1 MDALARRR
9 QVAEQT
15 EAFGDLSA
23 YDPDKR
29 RRYAAYSWPE
39 VTYLMFVGL
48 AFNICHGV
56 GPQTYWQ
63 LFSALNLTIINQ
75 VLAGFDAPNATFRP
89 GQYLLIELVHTVLGV
104 SVEHLLGFLRQDRAW
119 AEGVFGFG
127 VKAKPVHT
135 RRGRIVQVRFRP
147 HVPTDSAVSTF
158 KGKVAPPAYT
168 EALELLKYQLLELVC
183 ADVLDDA
190 FIMDHATE
198 RIFGRLHVPGGLHVE
213 VGFDLFLQFVVWH
226 GVVAQIEYA
235 RGYRVWI
242 VDEEGQVVD
251 EEHRHAPRAP
261 NAVPLR
267 QLILLYFQRLR
278 LDADN
283 AFQLACKLEN
293 EGDVQ
298 TGAPSAQLIHC
309 FLGEVDPDVIEKASA
324 ALIRRF
330 RRRAESHFP
339 LIGIDS
345 TLLEVSRRYQGAEW
359 LYDPKRR
366 RRVWAY
372 KLYVLLDLQRGTP
385 IGFVLGNDA
394 RLASGLSGAEG
405 RLRSFKD
412 SKGGLL
418 FRVRTYIRQVIGPCQ
433 GVIFLFDKGFFNGNA
448 FYELDKQDDHFVTP
462 AKKIAPVAFIEEAL
476 HEDRFRPFEGG
487 KRNAEQIAHTSV
499 SLSGYRGA
507 LRMIVTRYWGKILLT
522 NAKGI
527 PLLDADGNKRFGWGW
542 IYHSYLTDVPTSHLS
557 AEQVVATYRKRW
569 GVENW
574 IQRLRADWALRCF
587 PSTRLQVVQV
597 HLQLVLM
604 SYLLFVEFR
613 RLFGKPYTQMGLS
626 QLRNAIFEVP
636 IGRLSAR
643 LPLLFAGGDYPAIG
657 PATSPR
663 LTRRAIDQRQL
674 AQLRENFASG

>member
-1 MDALARRR
+1 
-9 QVAEQT
+9 V
-15 EAFGDLSA
+15 
-23 YDPDKR
+23 
-29 RRYAAYSWPE
+29 
-39 VTYLMFVGL
+39 
-48 AFNICHGV
+48 
-56 GPQTYWQ
+56 
-63 LFSALNLTIINQ
+63 
-75 VLAGFDAPNATFRP
+75 
-89 GQYLLIELVHTVLGV
+89 
-104 SVEHLLGFLRQDRAW
+104 DRA
-119 AEGVFGFG
+119 
-127 VKAKPVHT
+127 
-135 RRGRIVQVRFRP
+135 
-147 HVPTDSAVSTF
+147 TD
-158 KGKVAPPAYT
+158 
-168 EALELLKYQLLELVC
+168 
-183 ADVLDDA
+183 
-190 FIMDHATE
+190 
-198 RIFGRLHVPGGLHVE
+198 RIFGRLHVPCGLHAE

-242 VDEEGQVVD
+242 VDGEGRVVD
-251 EEHRHAPRAP
+251 EAHRHAPRAP

-283 AFQLACKLEN
+283 AAQLSAKLEN
-293 EGDVQ
+293 EGDAQ
-298 TGAPSAQLIHC
+298 TGSPGAQLIHR
-309 FLGEVDPDVIEKASA
+309 FPGEVDPDVIQKASA
-324 ALIRRF
+324 TLIRRF
-330 RRRAESHFP
+330 RRRAGSHSP

-372 KLYVLLDLQRGTP
+372 KLYVLLDLKRGTP
-385 IGFVLGNDA
+385 IGFVLGNDP
-394 RLASGLSGAEG
+394 RLALGLSDAEA

-418 FRVRTYIRQVIGPCQ
+418 SRVRTYIGQVIGPCQ
-433 GVIFLFDKGFFNGNA
+433 GVIFLFDKGFFNGSA

-462 AKKIAPVAFIEEAL
+462 AKKVAPVAFIEEAL
-476 HEDRFRPFEGG
+476 HPDRFRPLEGG

-522 NAKGI
+522 NAKGN

-542 IYHSYLTDVPTSHLS
+542 IYHSYLTDVPISHLS
-557 AEQVVATYRKRW
+557 AEKVVQTYRKRW

-574 IQRLRADWALRCF
+574 IQRLRADWALGCF
-587 PSTRLQVVQV
+587 PSTRLQVVKV

-613 RLFGKPYTQMGLS
+613 RLLGKPYTQMGIS
-626 QLRNAIFEVP
+626 RLRNAIFEAP

-643 LPLLFAGGDYPAIG
+643 LPLLFAGGDYQAIG

-674 AQLRENFASG
+674 AQLQENVASG

>member
-1 MDALARRR
+1 MDVLARRA
-9 QVAEQT
+9 QVTEQT

-39 VTYLMFVGL
+39 VTYQVFVGL
-48 AFNICHGV
+48 GSNIWYGA

-63 LFSALNLTIINQ
+63 LFRALNLGVINEM
-75 VLAGFDAPNATFRP
+75 LAAFDAPNATFRP
-89 GQYLLIELVHTVLGV
+89 GQYLLVELVHTVFGV
-104 SVEHLLGFLRQDRAW
+104 SVEHLLGFLEQDRTW
-119 AEGVFGFG
+119 AEGVFGFD
-127 VKAKPVHT
+127 VKAKPVYI
-135 RRGRIVQVRFRP
+135 RRGRVVKVQFRP
-147 HVPTDSAVSTF
+147 HVPTNSAVSMF
-158 KGKVAPPAYT
+158 KAKVSPRAYA

-183 ADVLDDA
+183 VDVLDDA
-190 FIMDHATE
+190 FILDRASD
-198 RIFGRLHVPGGLHVE
+198 RIFGRLHVPGGVRVD

-226 GVVAQIEYA
+226 GMVAQIEYA

-242 VDEEGQVVD
+242 VDGEGRVVD

-267 QLILLYFQRLR
+267 HLILLYFQRLR

-283 AFQLACKLEN
+283 AAQLSAKLEN
-293 EGDVQ
+293 EGDAQ
-298 TGAPSAQLIHC
+298 TDTPSAQLIHR
-309 FLGEVDPDVIEKASA
+309 FLGEVDPDVIQKASGK
-324 ALIRRF
+324 LIRRF
-330 RRRAESHFP
+330 RRSAGSHSP

-345 TLLEVSRRYQGAEW
+345 TLLEVSKRYQGAEW
-359 LYDPKRR
+359 LYDPKGR

-372 KLYVLLDLQRGTP
+372 KLYVMLDLKKGTP
-385 IGFVLGNDA
+385 IGFVLGNDP
-394 RLASGLSGAEG
+394 RLASGLSDEEG

-418 FRVRTYIRQVIGPCQ
+418 FRVRAYIGQVIGPCQ
-433 GVIFLFDKGFFNGNA
+433 GVIFLFDKGFFNGKA

-462 AKKIAPVAFIEEAL
+462 AKKVAPVAFIEQAL
-476 HEDRFRPFEGG
+476 HQDRFRPLAGG
-487 KRNAEQIAHTSV
+487 KRKDEQIAHTSV

-522 NAKGI
+522 
-527 PLLDADGNKRFGWGW
+527 DANGDPQRDGDRNKCFAWGW

-557 AEQVVATYRKRW
+557 AEQVVQTYRKRW

-626 QLRNAIFEVP
+626 RLRNAVFEAP

-643 LPLLFAGGDYPAIG
+643 LPLLFAGGDYPAMG
-657 PATSPR
+657 PAGTPR
-663 LTRRAIDQRQL
+663 ITRRAIDQHRL
-674 AQLRENFASG
+674 ANTLGNGASG